1 MKLPVE
7 YVTLRTVDIII
18 PDHRVLS
25 LCLSANK
32 LECESCR
39 LFIGSI
45 DSNLSFKKITSDQYT
60 ITSDVE
66 EKHRFHPKQ
75 VCLVIYVCE

>member
-1 MKLPVE
+1 MHVE

-18 PDHRVLS
+18 PDDRVLS
-25 LCLSANK
+25 LCLSTNK
-32 LECESCR
+32 LECESWR

-45 DSNLSFKKITSDQYT
+45 DSNLSSKKIMSDQYT

>member
-18 PDHRVLS
+18 ADHRVLS

-32 LECESCR
+32 LECESWR
-39 LFIGSI
+39 LFIRSI
-45 DSNLSFKKITSDQYT
+45 DSNLSSKKITSDQYT

-75 VCLVIYVCE
+75 VC